1 MNADEAF
8 DLLAA
13 RLDQVATDP
22 DLMSWFGTAEAH
34 AATAVLR
41 AAGVPPGSD
50 VPPEHALALGFSD
63 LLGFWADDQRDPS
76 LLGETLLC
84 LQLAR
89 RHFPERVA
97 PEFAE
102 VLAVIDGESP
112 PTGPGVERAH
122 AAGIALVLAY
132 QRWRHPGAPAAAVP
146 LLRHAAA
153 ECPPDTPLRGA
164 VLSALGVAL
173 LNDHFDRTD
182 LSSLAEA
189 VQACRAA
196 VAAVPG
202 APGEQAR
209 RHANLGTALR
219 FWSDAC
225 LADGAIREAVSE
237 IRTALRLCPPDD
249 PQLATCRVELGV
261 ALTQS
266 AVFFGDRT
274 ALPEAAAVLREAL
287 RTADPTAADLTD
299 RAGHPERLCYL
310 GLVLITQAGQAA
322 GATAE
327 TGSPAAAESER
338 AAALRAEG
346 VALCRQA
353 AETAPTDATRRQYL
367 CNLGLILLRSAAVDD
382 AGATSLALTAAY
394 EAAELSPV
402 GSALFADTRGLLALA
417 LTRRYLT
424 DGQPA
429 DLAAA
434 VARAT
439 EAFEA
444 TPASMPSR
452 RVEQGNTLANLLGL
466 RAEAAGSDDPSTEP
480 LALLRGLVGELPGPS
495 VERAQALRYLAD
507 CLLESAV
514 RDDREERAAEA
525 VARYRECL
533 ELPSPGP
540 GFEAEVRFSLGTAR
554 ARRVAPGDRDAW
566 QRSVASMTGAIA
578 LLPVGDPRRIELE
591 FRLGTRWVQH
601 AEDTRDPAAR
611 LEGARVLGA
620 VVAADQ
626 ECTAADRVLHRT
638 TLGAAVL
645 GLAEHGGMEELVAGA
660 AGPLEQALELVPT
673 GDPRRPHLAVLSA
686 GVFSS
691 VAWMRSDIAALDRA
705 SDLLAEALAVPDGD
719 DADLD
724 STDRAEFLAALGRN
738 LRLRYHLT
746 GDPTHLEHAVEHL
759 REAVALTAP
768 EPDPAALSG
777 LATCLANLHGYRPD
791 PRLRAEAM
799 AYCRTA
805 LDRLPA
811 DDPERA
817 SIQADLGYLEWSVAV
832 ESGEAERLDGAL
844 GTLRAAVDVAPDG
857 HDNRGLAL
865 TNLGVALLDRA
876 GRTGDRAWE
885 LQAVAVFRAALEHTG
900 PSSAQRPV
908 VLNNLAMALFD
919 LSVTTGESALREQA
933 FALLKEAAERRPGMS
948 LARERAALN
957 LAVLRFAQARST
969 KDLPATAEA
978 FRRFDVLLEE
988 LGSSHPLRPLALA
1001 RLADAALGLADL
1013 LPERAARTALR
1024 RAAAAAREAL
1034 ADDAANTAPI
1044 SALARRALAQ
1054 AQVRRAKSG
1063 ERVDLAE
1070 AIRLIRRTAEDRAF
1084 PPHTRLQAA
1093 RTWGSIAADAGL
1105 PAEALN
1111 GFKHAVALLPGVAPR
1126 HLARL
1131 DQEDRLASS
1140 WGVAGAA
1147 ATLAILAGDPAGA
1160 LTLLEQGRCVL
1171 LAQGLEYQGDLSR
1184 LRELDPAR
1192 AAEFEA
1198 IRDRLSREH
1207 PLASAEAS
1215 DTFFA
1220 QGAAGADAAAL
1231 RDAEERHAM
1240 SRRWDRLLEEIRTL
1254 PDLEDFLRPPT
1265 VHQLLSVA
1273 EHGPVVVV
1281 NVSDYGAHALL
1292 LVAPDGGPPRIEVV
1306 ELPDLTPLHIT
1317 LAIQAFTEESI
1328 DAAYGDR
1335 GVNRATHMMKT
1346 QRTALGWLWEA
1357 VAAPV
1362 LDRLGLRGTP
1372 LDGEP
1377 WPRLWWCPTGRLA
1390 FLPLHAAG
1398 KGQGIPGTWAM
1409 DRVVSSYTP
1418 TLRSLLRARRRPADA
1433 GPPRRRPAPLVVS
1446 LAQTPGGPPL
1456 PGAGPEA
1463 ALVAELFP
1471 DGLRLDGEQAT
1482 VERVRRALNRH
1493 SWVHFSCHGVS
1504 DPASPSNSGLV
1515 LHDGRL
1521 SALDLSARRPVDAE
1535 LAFLSACSTSQG
1547 GLDLPDEAVHL
1558 APSFQLAGFAHV
1570 VGTLWSVSDKIA
1582 RHVTGEFYTAL
1593 SEDAAEGLPFD
1604 PSLALHH
1611 AVRSLRERL
1620 LPAPHLWAAH
1630 VHIGP

>member
-8 DLLAA
+8 DLLAG
-13 RLDQVATDP
+13 RLGPVADDP

-50 VPPEHALALGFSD
+50 VPPEYALALGFSD
-63 LLGFWADDQRDPS
+63 LLGFWADDERDPS

-112 PTGPGVERAH
+112 PTGPSVERAH
-122 AAGIALVLAY
+122 AAGIALVVAY

-153 ECPPDTPLRGA
+153 ACPPDTPLRGA
-164 VLSALGVAL
+164 ILSALGVAL
-173 LNDHFDRTD
+173 LHDHFDRAD
-182 LSSLAEA
+182 PSSLAEA
-189 VQACRAA
+189 VRVGRAA

-202 APGEQAR
+202 APGEQTR
-209 RHANLGTALR
+209 RHANLSTALR
-219 FWSDAC
+219 VRSDAG
-225 LADGAIREAVSE
+225 LADGASREAVSE

-249 PQLATCRVELGV
+249 PQLATCRIELGA

-266 AVFFGDRT
+266 AVFFGDRA
-274 ALPEAAAVLREAL
+274 ALPEAAAVLRELL
-287 RTADPTAADLTD
+287 RTTDPAATGPPD
-299 RAGHPERLCYL
+299 RAGHSERLCHL
-310 GLVLITQAGQAA
+310 GLVLITQAGEAA

-353 AETAPTDATRRQYL
+353 AATAPTDTTRAQHL
-367 CNLGLILLRSAAVDD
+367 CNLGLVLLRSAAVDD
-382 AGATSLALTAAY
+382 AGATSLALAAAD
-394 EAAELSPV
+394 EAAGLSPV
-402 GSALFADTRGLLALA
+402 GSALFADTRGLFALALA
-417 LTRRYLT
+417 RRYLT

-429 DLAAA
+429 DLVAA

-444 TPASMPSR
+444 TPTSMPSH

-466 RAEAAGSDDPSTEP
+466 RAEADGSEDPATEP

-514 RDDREERAAEA
+514 RDDRAERAAEA
-525 VARYRECL
+525 VERYRECL

-566 QRSVASMTGAIA
+566 QQSVASMTGAIA

-591 FRLGTRWVQH
+591 FRLGTRWMQH

-611 LEGARVLGA
+611 LAGARVLGT
-620 VVAADQ
+620 VVATDQ

-638 TLGAAVL
+638 MLGAAVL

-660 AGPLEQALELVPT
+660 VGPLEQALELVPAD
-673 GDPRRPHLAVLSA
+673 DPRRPHLAALSA
-686 GVFSS
+686 DVFSS
-691 VAWMRSDIAALDRA
+691 VAWMRSDIAGLERA
-705 SDLLAEALAVPDGD
+705 SHLLAEALSAPDPD
-719 DADLD
+719 HA
-724 STDRAEFLAALGRN
+724 DRAEFLTALGRN

-746 GDPTHLEHAVEHL
+746 GDLAHLERAVERL
-759 REAVALTAP
+759 REAVALTGP
-768 EPDPAALSG
+768 EPDTTALRE
-777 LATCLANLHGYRPD
+777 LATCLASLHGYRPD
-791 PRLRAEAM
+791 PRLRTEATE
-799 AYCRTA
+799 YCRAA
-805 LDRLPA
+805 LDRLPE

-817 SIQADLGYLEWSVAV
+817 SIQADLGYLEWSAAT
-832 ESGEAERLDGAL
+832 ESGEAEQLDGAL
-844 GTLRAAVDVAPDG
+844 GTLRAAVDIAPDG

-933 FALLKEAAERRPGMS
+933 FALLQEAAERRPGMS

-957 LAVLRFAQARST
+957 LAGLRFAQARAAA
-969 KDLPATAEA
+969 DLPAAAEA
-978 FRRFDVLLEE
+978 FRRFDLLLGE
-988 LGSSHPLRPLALA
+988 LASPHPLRPLALA

-1034 ADDAANTAPI
+1034 ADDAVNTAPV
-1044 SALARRALAQ
+1044 SAQARRALAR
-1054 AQVRRAKSG
+1054 AQVRRAKNG

-1070 AIRLIRRTAEDRAF
+1070 AIRLIRRTAEDRTF

-1093 RTWGSIAADAGL
+1093 RMWGSIAADAGL

-1126 HLARL
+1126 HMARL

-1140 WGVAGAA
+1140 WGVASEA
-1147 ATLAILAGDPAGA
+1147 ATLAILAGDSVGA

-1192 AAEFEA
+1192 AAEFDA

-1220 QGAAGADAAAL
+1220 QGAAAADAAAL
-1231 RDAEERHAM
+1231 RDAEERQAV
-1240 SRRWDRLLEEIRTL
+1240 SRRWDQLLDEIRAL

-1265 VHQLLSVA
+1265 IDQLLSVA
-1273 EHGPVVVV
+1273 ERGPVVVV
-1281 NVSDYGAHALL
+1281 NTSDYGSHALI

-1306 ELPDLTPLHIT
+1306 ELPHLSPRYIT
-1317 LAIQAFTEESI
+1317 VALAPFTEESI
-1328 DAAYGDR
+1328 DVAYGDA
-1335 GVNRATHMMKT
+1335 GVARATQMMEA
-1346 QRTALGWLWEA
+1346 QRATLEWLWDA
-1357 VAAPV
+1357 VVAPV
-1362 LDRLGLRGTP
+1362 LARLGVRGTP

-1398 KGQGIPGTWAM
+1398 KGRAVPGTWAM

-1418 TLRSLLRARRRPADA
+1418 TLRSLLRARRRSADA

-1471 DGLRLDGEQAT
+1471 DGLRLDGAQAT
-1482 VERVRRALNRH
+1482 VERVRRALYRH

-1504 DPASPSNSGLV
+1504 DPASPSNSGLI

-1582 RHVTGEFYTAL
+1582 RHVTGEFYAAL
-1593 SEDAAEGLPFD
+1593 SEDAAEDLPFD

-1611 AVRSLRERL
+1611 AVRSIRERL